1 MAKKLYVYDK
11 SSSLYRKRADGRF
24 DGTSGVIACF
34 HGARGRRLGLLTV
47 LALLLSAFSLAG
59 WRDAEAAGAYVYEW
73 RVTGGPGVSQINNA
87 EAYWLFSNNND
98 QYIKYG
104 SREYGINLVWS
115 PYFPQRNVR
124 FMRQPN
130 SGNTGPLKYDEP
142 LAMYVDGGGFV
153 KYGSRSHGIDLVW
166 STTPSYEWRI
176 KPQFA
181 NAGEVINPYHYWMG
195 LFNTAKN
202 ASLHYGTREYGINL
216 DWRTDNLLERV
227 GAIYPH
233 SQWPITTKCGPGTD
247 VDVRWNVEPVTL
259 AGDTGSTVG
268 GTIKPVTY
276 SSGIE
281 GNCLYVGMIGGLRRG
296 AWRVDL
302 IVNRVLRSSCTV
314 MIGHYVNYVSVLNGV
329 SGCAIE
335 TVH

>member
-1 MAKKLYVYDK
+1 MAIIFYEHDK
-11 SSSLYRKRADGRF
+11 SGARDRYRADGRY
-24 DGTSGVIACF
+24 DRISGVIARF
-34 HGARGRRLGLLTV
+34 HGARGRRLGLLAA
-47 LALLLSAFSLAG
+47 LALLLSAFGSAG

-73 RVTGGPGVSQINNA
+73 RVTGGPGVTQINNA

-104 SREYGINLVWS
+104 SRDYGINLMWS

-124 FMRQPN
+124 FMRQPS

-142 LAMYVDGGGFV
+142 LAMYVDGGGFL

-166 STTPSYEWRI
+166 SNTPSYEWRI
-176 KPQFA
+176 KPQFH

-216 DWRTDNLLERV
+216 KWGTDMWGTENLLEWRDV
-227 GAIYPH
+227 YTVTK
-233 SQWPITTKCGPGTD
+233 WPSTTTCG
-247 VDVRWNVEPVTL
+247 VDVEWKLEPVTL
-259 AGDTGSTVG
+259 TGDTGSTVG
-268 GTIKPVTY
+268 GTLTPRHW
-276 SSGIE
+276 SSDGQ
-281 GNCLYVGMIGGLRRG
+281 GNCQFIGYIKDLKIGV
-296 AWRVDL
+296 WQVDL

-314 MIGHYVNYVSVLNGV
+314 TIGRYVNYVSVLNGV

>member
-1 MAKKLYVYDK
+1 MAKIFYEHDK
-11 SSSLYRKRADGRF
+11 GGALDRHRADGRS
-24 DGTSGVIACF
+24 DSISGIIARF
-34 HGARGRRLGLLTV
+34 HGARGRRLGLFAA
-47 LALLLSAFSLAG
+47 LALLLSAFGSAG

-73 RVTGGPGVSQINNA
+73 RVTGGPGVTQLNNA
-87 EAYWLFSNNND
+87 EAYWLFSNSND

-104 SREYGINLVWS
+104 SRDYGINLVWS

-124 FMRQPN
+124 FMRQPS

-153 KYGSRSHGIDLVW
+153 KYGSRSRGIDLVW

-181 NAGEVINPYHYWMG
+181 NAGEAINPYHYWMG

-216 DWRTDNLLERV
+216 DWRTDNILQQD
-227 GAIYPH
+227 GAIYPITR
-233 SQWPITTKCGPGTD
+233 WPSTASCGEN
-247 VDVRWNVEPVTL
+247 VKWNLEPVTL
-259 AGDTGSTVG
+259 TGETGSSVG
-268 GTIKPVTY
+268 GTLTPGY
-276 SSGIE
+276 QSPDGE
-281 GNCLYVGMIGGLRRG
+281 GNCIFIGGIWGLKIG
-296 AWRVDL
+296 VWRVDL

-314 MIGHYVNYVSVLNGV
+314 RIGRYVNYVSVLNGV
-329 SGCAIE
+329 VSCAIE